1 MITKRGII
9 RKTLASISLSIILSF
24 VLIHTHGY
32 APYSVYFLYIAA
44 GSLFVGIPCS
54 MIADIIMS
62 KVRLGTILSLIIG
75 LTLHLIFAAVF
86 VYFFAFADFNNP
98 DTYADVLGYSVFA
111 ASAGLWM
118 IDAFFKKIGL

>member
-1 MITKRGII
+1 
-9 RKTLASISLSIILSF
+9 
-24 VLIHTHGY
+24 
-32 APYSVYFLYIAA
+32 
-44 GSLFVGIPCS
+44 